1 MPLRITDTLLGA
13 PRLTDAHIASLF
25 ARIDQPDAK
34 DRQFVDRLRY
44 WCKVAGVDD
53 ANALSQWLWETD
65 NARAPRWNND
75 LNPAGIGI
83 TGDATIQPFTI
94 TNADEAARVMVQ
106 AIYAMVKKEWH
117 PGVPMPP
124 GAVSW
129 MNGVWLPKVRDP
141 RYPPNVSQVKDQN
154 IIYSGNRATWAADDA
169 YMGHVQRFNALIPG
183 VPDQVT
189 QPQPEEPMADLVF
202 GRVPHP
208 PFVDLIVSNSY
219 WQDLGPRRALGVCQH
234 SMVGTL
240 SGSYN
245 YIKPGGG
252 GRALWD
258 YSVGGSTD
266 GANDGVIWRH
276 NDPKGRRAGWANGGS
291 DGLEGDGPLFVRT
304 LGIDAINRDLVSIE
318 RSDGG
323 NYQSQPMSPK
333 QFESIAQLTAYWFD
347 QARVPWD
354 RFPFNPNVGCVT
366 HMIHK
371 EFATKDCPFPPVYNE
386 ITRLQDRVRAI
397 LKAAQTA
404 AVDDG
409 TELPPEQPIEQDHDR
424 YPNGWKPADLKDQW
438 GVLPRINPGG
448 SVTSLHFAVT
458 KNPIAAIANAWV
470 HRGAADGIT
479 NVKDL
484 PKPQLWQVNAIDD
497 DTKSDLITFEGG
509 RDAWQLWRPNKWVPW
524 TWIDEAALKAK
535 AKS

>member
-1 MPLRITDTLLGA
+1 MSMKVSDSIRGPSRGSMGQANAYAINHGAANMNDVEQLIRELYRLGA
-13 PRLTDAHIASLF
+13 LYGIDAAILVAQSSHETASWT
-25 ARIDQPDAK
+25 AP
-34 DRQFVDRLRY
+34 
-44 WCKVAGVDD
+44 
-53 ANALSQWLWETD
+53 LWK
-65 NARAPRWNND
+65 AQR
-75 LNPAGIGI
+75 NPAGLGAFDDGTYVGGAFPNGTIAAQAQFAHMLAYLGI
-83 TGDATIQPFTI
+83 EAP
-94 TNADEAARVMVQ
+94 ADMAR
-106 AIYAMVKKEWH
+106 
-117 PGVPMPP
+117 
-124 GAVSW
+124 
-129 MNGVWLPKVRDP
+129 LDP
-141 RYPPNVSQVKDQN
+141 RYSAVRPAGFWGSVKKISDLGSGRWATDTQYAGKLVSHGNAIFPGIDDQF
-154 IIYSGNRATWAADDA
+154 T
-169 YMGHVQRFNALIPG
+169 V
-183 VPDQVT
+183 
-189 QPQPEEPMADLVF
+189 PEEPPMALTF
-202 GRVPHP
+202 GNVKHP
-208 PFVDLIVSNSY
+208 PFVDLIVNNTF
-219 WQDLGPRRALGVCQH
+219 WNDLGQRRPIGVCQH

-240 SGSYN
+240 RGSYT
-245 YIKPGGG
+245 YILPGGG
-252 GRALWD
+252 GQALWD
-258 YSVGGSTD
+258 YSVGGATD

-276 NDPKGRRAGWANGGS
+276 NDPRGRRAGWANGGS

-323 NYQSQPMSPK
+323 NYSSQPMSPK

-409 TELPPEQPIEQDHDR
+409 TELPPDKPIEQDHDR